1 MLHSMALSE
10 FITPATNEVEGLKQI
25 KKKGNKG
32 FLKFL

>member
-1 MLHSMALSE
+1 MALSE